1 MCRCA
6 RPAGLAVLCGALALT
21 ACGHVQMQAAGP
33 PVQDPVLHSD
43 HALMADGY
51 RLPLH
56 RWRSGEPPDVVVLGV
71 HGFGD
76 YGNGFAAMASALVD
90 AGNTTVY
97 AYDQRGFGATE
108 RVGIWPGGDTLV
120 DDLRALA
127 ALLRE
132 RHPGKPLYV
141 VGESMGGA
149 VVLRSLTE
157 EPGLDADGAV
167 LLAPAVWGP
176 GTMPWYQR
184 LGLWVMLRVAPGAT
198 FSGDSVAHLG
208 IRMTDDPEVLR
219 ALREDPLVHRRA
231 RIDTLHGLGVLMGEA
246 LNHPPEFRQPT
257 LVLYGLNDQVVPPGP
272 VCEWFRRLAAA
283 GSGQLRFV
291 LYPEGYHLLTRYRQA
306 GQTLD
311 DIAAW
316 LEDPGAELPSGRQA
330 PITEARD
337 RVCALH
343 PRGQRS
349 PPQGPI
355 RPD

>member
-1 MCRCA
+1 LVTLRHA
-6 RPAGLAVLCGALALT
+6 RPAGRLAALCFTLTLT
-21 ACGHVQMQAAGP
+21 ACGHVKMQPAGP
-33 PVQDPVLHSD
+33 PIQEPVLRSD

-56 RWRSGEPPDVVVLGV
+56 HWRSGEPADLVVLGV

-76 YGNGFAAMASALVD
+76 YGNGFAALASALVGT
-90 AGNTTVY
+90 GNTAVY

-120 DDLRALA
+120 DDLRVLA

-132 RHPGKPLYV
+132 HHPDRPLYV

-149 VVLRSLTE
+149 VVLRALTE

-176 GTMPWYQR
+176 GAMPWYQR
-184 LGLWVMLRVAPGAT
+184 LGLWIMLRVAPGAT

-208 IRMTDDPEVLR
+208 IRMTDDPEVLH
-219 ALREDPLVHRRA
+219 ALREDPLVQRRA

-246 LNHPPEFRQPT
+246 LNHPPEFTQPT

-272 VCEWFRRLAAA
+272 VCEWFNRLAQ
-283 GSGQLRFV
+283 SGREPPGIV
-291 LYPEGYHLLTRYRQA
+291 LYPEGYHLLTRYLQA
-306 GQTLD
+306 AHTLE

-316 LEDPGAELPSGRQA
+316 LEDPSADLPSGQQVSVHQA
-330 PITEARD
+330 KR
-337 RVCALH
+337 RVCELH
-343 PRGQRS
+343 PRGRRTL
-349 PPQGPI
+349 P
-355 RPD
+355 

>member
-1 MCRCA
+1 MMFPRL
-6 RPAGLAVLCGALALT
+6 RPAVGLAVLFGILALT
-21 ACGHVQMQAAGP
+21 ACGHVQMQPAGP
-33 PVQDPVLHSD
+33 AIQEPVLGSR
-43 HALMADGY
+43 HAVMADGY

-56 RWRSGEPPDVVVLGV
+56 LWRSGDAPDFVVLGV

-76 YGNGFAAMASALVD
+76 YGNGFAAMAEALVD
-90 AGNTTVY
+90 AGNTAVY
-97 AYDQRGFGATE
+97 TYDQRGFGATE

-120 DDLRALA
+120 DDLRVLA
-127 ALLRE
+127 GLLRE
-132 RHPGKPLYV
+132 RHPDSPLYV

-149 VVLRSLTE
+149 VILRGITE

-176 GTMPWYQR
+176 KAMPWYQR
-184 LGLWVMLRVAPGAT
+184 LGLRIMLRVAPGAR

-246 LNHPPEFRQPT
+246 LNHPLEFTQPT

-272 VCEWFRRLAAA
+272 VCEWFGRLALA
-283 GSGQLRFV
+283 GSDPPRVV

-306 GQTLD
+306 EQTLE

-316 LEDPGAELPSGRQA
+316 VRDPGADLPSGEQVS
-330 PITEARD
+330 IQEARD
-337 RVCALH
+337 RVCELH
-343 PRGQRS
+343 PKGRRT
-349 PPQGPI
+349 PP
-355 RPD
+355 